1 MHIYLASTRECL
13 PNQKHPHLQLHT
25 ETESK
30 LILLSLI
37 RIASPNKKSKL
48 NRSYHRSLDIV
59 GPRLLKELI
68 ILVNQL

>member
-1 MHIYLASTRECL
+1 MQIYLASTRECL
-13 PNQKHPHLQLHT
+13 HNQKHLHLQLHT
-25 ETESK
+25 EMESK
-30 LILLSLI
+30 LILLKEI

-59 GPRLLKELI
+59 GPRLLKESI